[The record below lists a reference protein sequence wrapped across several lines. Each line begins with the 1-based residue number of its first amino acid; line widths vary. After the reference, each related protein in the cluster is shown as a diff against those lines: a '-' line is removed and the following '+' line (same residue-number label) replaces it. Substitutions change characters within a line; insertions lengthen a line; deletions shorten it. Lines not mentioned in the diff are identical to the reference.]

1 MDVRGTDHR
10 RFLRHFLR
18 EQGAL
23 RAYLLASVRDAHQA
37 DDLLQEVSSV
47 LWESFGAYDE
57 QRPFRAW
64 ALGFA
69 RIELLRWK
77 RAQAKGAG
85 VLSEETLA
93 LLARTADE
101 TASQAELRRS
111 HLGACVESLGEHVRD
126 IVRLR
131 YLESLPVRDL
141 AHRVRK
147 SVAAVEMILVRTRR
161 ALRDCVDRK
170 LQHSEEYVS

>member
-23 RAYLLASVRDAHQA
+23 KAYLRAATRDAHQA

-47 LWESFGAYDE
+47 LWESFGAFDE
-57 QRPFRAW
+57 GRPFRAW

-69 RIELLRWK
+69 RIEVLRWR
-77 RAQAKGAG
+77 RASAKGAG
-85 VLSEETLA
+85 ALSEATLS

-111 HLGACVESLGEHVRD
+111 HHGDCVDGLGEHVRD

-131 YLESLPVRDL
+131 YLESVPIRDL
-141 AHRVRK
+141 ALRVRK
-147 SVAAVEMILVRTRR
+147 SVAAVEMILVRVRR

-170 LQHSEEYVS
+170 LQHSEEFVS